1 MLKPRESLA
10 GDGHRDG
17 PSSGQ
22 VPRGSRPAGRLSQPV
37 AAEAAGQAT
46 GAVAAAGQRW
56 VQRLAITMTLLT
68 FPLIWLGGLVTTQ
81 GAGMAVPDWP
91 GTYGYNLF
99 LYPWQAWIYGPFDLL
114 VEHGH
119 RLLAALVGMVAIGL
133 AVVATYTESRR
144 WMVYWCWGMLAAV
157 IAQGALGGARVVL
170 DQRTLAMLHGCTGPL
185 FFALSVLTV
194 AFGSRWWLTASPV
207 PVRLAV
213 GGWWWRAAAGLLLLT
228 GLLYVQLVIGA
239 RLRHIPLV
247 TPPSGFTFWVHLH
260 LSLAAV
266 ITLWI
271 GSLLAVDGWR
281 GGRRTSAA
289 TRPSR
294 RCTVAPCAARQPE
307 LWLLAPLVAMQ
318 LCLGVGSWFSK
329 YALPW
334 DELTGWLARYTLQAQ
349 GWWESLIV
357 TGHQATGSLL
367 LVTAVW
373 LTARRLRMADGCGE
387 QLESGVSTESVA

>member
-1 MLKPRESLA
+1 MLKRDESLA
-10 GDGHRDG
+10 GGDARLSGAAASRAAG
-17 PSSGQ
+17 PVELSGA
-22 VPRGSRPAGRLSQPV
+22 GSRA
-37 AAEAAGQAT
+37 
-46 GAVAAAGQRW
+46 
-56 VQRLAITMTLLT
+56 VQRLAIIMTLLT

-119 RLLAALVGMVAIGL
+119 RLLAGLVGMVAIAL
-133 AVVATYTESRR
+133 AVVATFTESRR
-144 WMVYWCWGMLAAV
+144 WMVYWCWGLVVAV

-194 AFGSRWWLTASPV
+194 AFGSGWWHTAPAANGPRRS
-207 PVRLAV
+207 AV
-213 GGWWWRAAAGLLLLT
+213 GGWWFRAAPGLILLS
-228 GLLYVQLVIGA
+228 GVLYLQLVIGA
-239 RLRHIPLV
+239 RLRHIPLA
-247 TPPSGFTFWVHLH
+247 TPPSGFTLWVHLH
-260 LSLAAV
+260 LSLAGLISA
-266 ITLWI
+266 WI
-271 GSLLAVDGWR
+271 VGLLLTNCLGGGPNNSESTPSRGYR
-281 GGRRTSAA
+281 GGARR
-289 TRPSR
+289 
-294 RCTVAPCAARQPE
+294 AARPPA
-307 LWLLAPLVAMQ
+307 LWMLAPLVALQ
-318 LCLGVGSWFSK
+318 LCLGVGSWLSK

-367 LVTAVW
+367 LVTSVW
-373 LTARRLRMADGCGE
+373 LVARYLRLAAWVGD
-387 QLESGVSTESVA
+387 QSESGTSTESVA